1 MSFRAFWKRET
12 HVALHA
18 QSARFRVVKW
28 VVILSGSAALYL
40 WKGFSA
46 VVEVLVFL
54 AVLGVGMH
62 FFLRWKSEGWTK
74 SWGPYKRIRLD
85 GEG

>member
-1 MSFRAFWKRET
+1 MRFREFWKREM

-28 VVILSGSAALYL
+28 VVILSGSVALYF
-40 WKGFSA
+40 WKGLSA

-54 AVLGVGMH
+54 AVFGVCMH
-62 FFLRWKSEGWTK
+62 FFLRWKSDGWTK

-85 GEG
+85 GE